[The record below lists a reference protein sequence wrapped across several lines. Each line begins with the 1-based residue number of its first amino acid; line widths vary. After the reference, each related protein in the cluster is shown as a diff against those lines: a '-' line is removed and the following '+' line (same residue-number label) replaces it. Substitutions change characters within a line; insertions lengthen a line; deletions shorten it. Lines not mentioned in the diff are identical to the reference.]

1 MDIIIGLIIIAAF
14 VGVFLFLATM
24 GKRSSSSVTRHIP
37 DPPPRD
43 RTGGGGSG
51 DELP

>member
-1 MDIIIGLIIIAAF
+1 MDIIIGLSIAVA
-14 VGVFLFLATM
+14 VAGVIWFLAGV

-43 RTGGGGSG
+43 RSGGGGSG
-51 DELP
+51 DDLP

>member
-14 VGVFLFLATM
+14 VGVFLFLAKM